1 MEKKSALCKASIA
14 FAVICAVI
22 CGIAIAPLLAA
33 GVFAIVALICL
44 LGCVVI
50 YLVGLFVWLFTIGQS
65 NIFGY
70 ASSLA
75 DFGLG
80 LFNFVPPVAWFSFHY
95 LTPIAGGV
103 ALGAGI
109 LGIVLAS
116 VAIARAGKR
125 PPQEEWQTPS
135 EEVAFP
141 EATLEEPVANPEPA
155 ADPNPKKKKAKK
167 KKTERRACIASIVV
181 SSLFSALAFIALI
194 VAFVAVTM
202 F

>member
-22 CGIAIAPLLAA
+22 CGVAIAPLLAA
-33 GVFAIVALICL
+33 GVFAIVALLCL
-44 LGCVVI
+44 LACVVVFI
-50 YLVGLFVWLFTIGQS
+50 AGLFVWLFTIGQS

-80 LFNFVPPVAWFSFHY
+80 LFSFVPPVAWFSFHY

-116 VAIARAGKR
+116 VGMAKAGKR
-125 PPQEEWQTPS
+125 APQVEAQVPL

-141 EATLEEPVANPEPA
+141 EATLEEPLPASEPVAQSA
-155 ADPNPKKKKAKK
+155 PKKKKAKK
-167 KKTERRACIASIVV
+167 KKTERGACIASIVV
-181 SSLFSALAFIALI
+181 CSVFSAMALIALI